1 MLTKKGGKN
10 MLKKVHYKLHK
21 ILCLFMSILLVCG
34 ALPIK
39 TLAESSDEN
48 HDSAECIVAYDPDD
62 GKTQY
67 KDFYKTTV
75 HKGDKVTDIPEDPK
89 RDGYIFKGWY
99 AYLDEDNNPA
109 YWSFEEDEV
118 KENTTLWADW
128 EEGCIVAYDPDDG
141 KTQYK
146 DFYKTTVHKGD
157 KVTDIPEDPKRDG
170 YIFKGWYAY
179 LDEDNNPVYW
189 SFEEDEVKENTTL
202 LADWEKREEKPEE
215 KPEKPKEK
223 QKKKPEDKE
232 TRDKSNGHEEE
243 LVPNE
248 ENPLGLV
255 KDNHITYVQGY
266 PEGDFRPERP
276 ITRAEAAQ
284 IFYNLLTGVKKTGY
298 SSSFSDVKS
307 SSWYADAIYCLS
319 ANNIISGYPNGTY
332 KPNEY
337 ITRAEFATI
346 AAKFDNFSSD
356 NKKSFIDLAS
366 SHWAYKYIMSA
377 SDKGWIN
384 GYPDNTFKP
393 EKNITRSEVVKMVNN
408 ILERG
413 IKSEGIP
420 VNLHT
425 LYRDLTIE
433 HWSFADIIEASVE
446 HSYTRDKDGWEIWK

>member
-1 MLTKKGGKN
+1 M
-10 MLKKVHYKLHK
+10 
-21 ILCLFMSILLVCG
+21 
-34 ALPIK
+34 
-39 TLAESSDEN
+39 
-48 HDSAECIVAYDPDD
+48 
-62 GKTQY
+62 GKTRR
-67 KDFYKTTV
+67 KAGRETRETKRKT
-75 HKGDKVTDIPEDPK
+75 K
-89 RDGYIFKGWY
+89 
-99 AYLDEDNNPA
+99 
-109 YWSFEEDEV
+109 
-118 KENTTLWADW
+118 
-128 EEGCIVAYDPDDG
+128 
-141 KTQYK
+141 
-146 DFYKTTVHKGD
+146 
-157 KVTDIPEDPKRDG
+157 
-170 YIFKGWYAY
+170 
-179 LDEDNNPVYW
+179 
-189 SFEEDEVKENTTL
+189 
-202 LADWEKREEKPEE
+202 
-215 KPEKPKEK
+215 
-223 QKKKPEDKE
+223 KE

-248 ENPLGLV
+248 KNPLGLV